1 MNDVT
6 VGIKTFFRPQKI
18 EMCLKSLEQS
28 PWEFK
33 EIIVADDGKIS
44 DEKQKIYKEYKDKL
58 PLEVLDLEF
67 DLGAAAARNKLF
79 EESDSGFFLL
89 LDDDMVVPSN
99 IDHLKRI
106 LLNREDL
113 GGVAGMLYG
122 NGDGTL
128 RAGAH
133 DIFIKESLN
142 GKTLV
147 RDIREDKKTQVET
160 DLGEKYIYIYD
171 FLPTCTLFRKK
182 CLEETK
188 IDPNH
193 KIGFEHL
200 DLFMNH
206 KMNTEWNFA
215 LSEEV
220 IFGHYPGGE
229 INFESHR
236 QNENKLKDSKENFKQ
251 KWGIDRISWKDRHY
265 YSDRGCRR
273 KIKNV
278 IKKSVP
284 DLIWPRIERIKE
296 ETQKKIH
303 SYS

>member
-6 VGIKTFFRPQKI
+6 VGIKTFFRPEKI
-18 EMCLKSLEQS
+18 EMCLKSLKES
-28 PWEFK
+28 PWEFE

-44 DEKQKIYKEYKDKL
+44 EEKQKIYSEYEEKL

-67 DLGAAAARNKLF
+67 DLGAAAARNELF
-79 EESDSGFFLL
+79 ESSDSEFFLL

-106 LLNREDL
+106 LLNRDDL

-133 DIFIKESLN
+133 DIFIKDGFR

-147 RDIREDKKTQVET
+147 RDIKENKKTKVET
-160 DLGEKYIYIYD
+160 DLGKKYIYLYD
-171 FLPTCTLFRKK
+171 FLPTCTLFREE
-182 CLEETK
+182 CLEETR
-188 IDPNH
+188 IDPSH

-206 KMNTEWNFA
+206 KMNTDWNFA

-220 IFGHYPGGE
+220 MFGHYPGGE

-236 QNENKLKDSKENFKQ
+236 QDENKLEKSREHFKK

-265 YSDRGCRR
+265 YRDRGCGRDM
-273 KIKNV
+273 KNF
-278 IKKSVP
+278 IKKGVP
-284 DLIWPRIERIKE
+284 DLIWPTIERVKE
-296 ETQKKIH
+296 NVQVKL
-303 SYS
+303 